1 MSAVENETA
10 TINAEAT
17 HRDYLT
23 ELLEIIRSPLTPAVL
38 ADKLSEY
45 HEGDIA
51 DVLEMLTHE
60 ERMRIYR
67 AIDSEFL
74 SGILE
79 YVEDITPY
87 FQELN
92 LRKKI
97 EVLSLLEIDTAVE
110 YLQKL
115 GKEER
120 NTLTGLMDEEFRHD
134 AALLSSF
141 DDDEIGSRM
150 TTNYIRVEDGLSI
163 RGAMRSLIDQAAEN
177 DNISTLY
184 VTKAD
189 ETFCGA
195 IDLKDLI
202 IAREGE
208 TLADLMIVSYPY
220 VYAEELIE
228 DCIERIKS
236 YAEDSIPVL
245 DEDNKLIGVITSQ
258 DLVSVVDEEMG
269 EDYAML
275 AGLTAEEDLK
285 EPIRAS
291 VKKRIPWL
299 VILLGLALIVSS
311 VVGLFESVVVGL
323 PMIIC
328 FQSLILDMAG
338 NVGTQSL
345 AVTIRVLMD
354 NKLEKKQQRKLILKE
369 SRIGIING
377 FLLGLLSFGLTGA
390 YIFLFKGEPA
400 ATAFS
405 VSLCIGL
412 ALMIAMAL
420 SSIVGTIVPLFFK
433 KIKIDPAV
441 ASGPFITTLNDL
453 VAVITYYGLAWL
465 LLLQIAG
472 I

>member
-1 MSAVENETA
+1 MSAVENEAANNT
-10 TINAEAT
+10 AEAI
-17 HRDYLT
+17 HRDYQT
-23 ELLEIIRSPLTPAVL
+23 ELLNIIRSPLTPAIL

-51 DVLEMLTHE
+51 TVLELLTPE
-60 ERMRIYR
+60 ERTRLYR
-67 AIDSEFL
+67 AVDSEFL

-79 YVEDITPY
+79 YVDDITPY

-115 GKEER
+115 SKEER
-120 NTLTGLMDEEFRHD
+120 NTLVGLMDEEFRHD
-134 AALLSSF
+134 VALLSSF
-141 DDDEIGSRM
+141 DEDEIGSRM
-150 TTNYIRVEDGLSI
+150 TTNYISVEEGLSI
-163 RGAMRSLIDQAAEN
+163 RQAMRSLIDQAAEN

-202 IAREGE
+202 IARDTD
-208 TLADLMIVSYPY
+208 TLADLIIVSYPY

-245 DEDNKLIGVITSQ
+245 DEDNKLIGVITAQ
-258 DLVSVVDEEMG
+258 DIVSVVDEELG
-269 EDYAML
+269 EDYAKL

-285 EPIRAS
+285 EPIRVS

-299 VILLGLALIVSS
+299 IVLLGLALLVSS
-311 VVGLFESVVVGL
+311 VVGLFETVVVGL

-354 NKLEKKQQRKLILKE
+354 NKLEKKQRRHLIFKE
-369 SRIGIING
+369 GRIGVING
-377 FLLGLLSFGLTGA
+377 FLLGTLSFVLTGA
-390 YIFLFKGEPA
+390 YIFLFKHEPA
-400 ATAFS
+400 ASAFS
-405 VSLCIGL
+405 ISFCIGL
-412 ALMIAMAL
+412 ALMIAMTL
-420 SSIVGTIVPLFFK
+420 SSIVGTVVPLFFK

-453 VAVITYYGLAWL
+453 VAVITYYSLAWV
-465 LLLQIAG
+465 LLLQIAK
-472 I
+472 

>member
-1 MSAVENETA
+1 MSAVENEAANNT
-10 TINAEAT
+10 AEAI
-17 HRDYLT
+17 HRDYQT
-23 ELLEIIRSPLTPAVL
+23 ELLNIIRSPLTPAIL

-51 DVLEMLTHE
+51 TVLELLTPE
-60 ERMRIYR
+60 ERIRLYR
-67 AIDSEFL
+67 AVDSEFL

-79 YVEDITPY
+79 YVDDITPY

-115 GKEER
+115 SKEER
-120 NTLTGLMDEEFRHD
+120 NTLVGLMDEEFRHD
-134 AALLSSF
+134 VALLSSF
-141 DDDEIGSRM
+141 DEDEIGSRM
-150 TTNYIRVEDGLSI
+150 TTNYISVEEGLSI
-163 RGAMRSLIDQAAEN
+163 RQAMRSLIDQAAEN

-202 IAREGE
+202 IARDTD
-208 TLADLMIVSYPY
+208 TLADLIIVSYPY

-245 DEDNKLIGVITSQ
+245 DEDNKLIGVITAQ
-258 DLVSVVDEEMG
+258 DIVSVVDEELG
-269 EDYAML
+269 EDYAKL

-285 EPIRAS
+285 EPIRVS

-299 VILLGLALIVSS
+299 IVLLGLALLVSS
-311 VVGLFESVVVGL
+311 VVGLFETVVVGL

-354 NKLEKKQQRKLILKE
+354 NKLEKKQRRHLIFKE
-369 SRIGIING
+369 GRIGVING
-377 FLLGLLSFGLTGA
+377 FLLGTLSFVLTGA
-390 YIFLFKGEPA
+390 YIFLFKHEPA
-400 ATAFS
+400 ASAFS
-405 VSLCIGL
+405 ISFCIGL
-412 ALMIAMAL
+412 ALMIAMTL
-420 SSIVGTIVPLFFK
+420 SSIVGTVVPLFFK

-453 VAVITYYGLAWL
+453 VAVITYYSLAWV
-465 LLLQIAG
+465 LLLQIAK
-472 I
+472 